1 MYHCNFLVFF
11 FYCIVVVTFLVVLG
25 LTITILS
32 SWNASSVTRAYKDFV
47 SIELHSL
54 LPLLCCHYPTSY
66 IFVHFIVINHPSNYH
81 LMFLCFK
88 LDRKKGVTY
97 EVTCTSALY
106 FHNGFE
112 LLFSVISFQ
121 LKCFY

>member
-1 MYHCNFLVFF
+1 M
-11 FYCIVVVTFLVVLG
+11 VLG

-81 LMFLCFK
+81 LMFLSFK